1 MTLTQQIMEQIT
13 KHEEA
18 VVRQAGY
25 IKELEINMM
34 VAEMNDLGDEF
45 QSKFD
50 CRFGE
55 CNAYKDHSGFMIR
68 LFTVYL
74 SNETS
79 KIKKLKFKI
88 IYRLIRDNVVVLQE
102 HLAECVKYDY
112 YTEGWYLD
120 QMNKFKNEVNS
131 WERLANAL

>member
-1 MTLTQQIMEQIT
+1 MTLTQKIMEQIT

-18 VVRQAGY
+18 VVQQTAN
-25 IKELEINMM
+25 IKEMEINMM
-34 VAEMNDLGDEF
+34 IAEMNDLGDEF
-45 QSKFD
+45 QGKFD

-88 IYRLIRDNVVVLQE
+88 IYRLIRDNAVVLQE
-102 HLAECVKYDY
+102 HLVECVKYNY